1 VVGLIDSKTFI
12 GVSGSDKHSE
22 YLNEGDVLSVTD
34 TLRLDN
40 LLNHFIKTRKHH
52 ALVYDS

>member
-1 VVGLIDSKTFI
+1 MVGLIDSKTFI